1 MEPIIDPVP
10 KELLIAELTP
20 SKLLRSTNKA
30 GNKIYLVDYA
40 DSPNVLREVGRLR
53 EIAFRDGGGGTGK
66 ALDLDRF
73 DTDPSLGYKQLV
85 LWDPDAEAII
95 GGYRFVLG
103 SDVIRDVKGQ
113 PMMPSA
119 HLFRFSHY
127 FISRFLPYTIELSR
141 SFVSPDYQSTRNAS
155 KSLYALD
162 NLFDGLGALIK
173 LYGSRM
179 KYFFGKMTI
188 YPSFPREGLNMLLF
202 FLKKHFGRKKD
213 LLVIPKNKIE
223 ITDEARMEVMFYE
236 RQFKDDYRILKAEI
250 HKLGVNIPPL
260 VNSYM
265 NLSPKMRSF
274 GAAVNDEFGDVIEAG
289 ILIKFDDLLPDKVE
303 RHVNGFRLPNFLKFF
318 RSRKK
323 AFVRE
328 ETDQW

>member
-10 KELLIAELTP
+10 KEALMAELTP
-20 SKLLRSTNKA
+20 QKLLKDTNKA
-30 GNKIYLVDYA
+30 GNKIYLVDYQ

-66 ALDLDRF
+66 SLDLDRF
-73 DTDPSLGYKQLV
+73 DTDASLGYKQLV

-103 SDVIRDVKGQ
+103 TDVVPDWMGQ

-119 HLFRFSHY
+119 HLFRFSRY
-127 FISRFLPYTIELSR
+127 FIRRFLPYTIELSR

-173 LYGSRM
+173 LYRSQM

-188 YPSFPREGLNMLLF
+188 YPSFPKEGLNMIMY
-202 FLKKHFGRKKD
+202 FLRKHFGRKED

-223 ITDEARMEVMFYE
+223 IYDEPRMAALFTEKD
-236 RQFKDDYRILKAEI
+236 FKEDYKILKAEI

-265 NLSPKMRSF
+265 NLSPTMKSF
-274 GAAVNDEFGDVIEAG
+274 GAAINDEFGDVIEAG
-289 ILIKFDDLLPDKVE
+289 ILIKFDEILPQKVD
-303 RHVNGFRLPNFLKFF
+303 RHVSGRLPNFLKFF
-318 RSRKK
+318 SRIRRK
-323 AFVRE
+323 
-328 ETDQW
+328 

>member
-1 MEPIIDPVP
+1 METIIDPVP
-10 KELLIAELTP
+10 KELLMAELTP
-20 SKLLRSTNKA
+20 SKLLRETNRA
-30 GNKIYLVDYA
+30 GNMLYLVDYQ
-40 DSPNVLREVGRLR
+40 DSPNVLREIGRLR
-53 EIAFRDGGGGTGK
+53 EIAFRDGGGGTGA

-103 SDVIRDVKGQ
+103 SDVVPDWKGQ

-119 HLFRFSHY
+119 HLFRFSRY
-127 FISRFLPYTIELSR
+127 FLKRFLPYTIELSR
-141 SFVSPDYQSTRNAS
+141 SFVSPDYQSTRNAT

-173 LYGSRM
+173 VYGSQM

-188 YPSFPREGLNMLLF
+188 YPSYPKEALNMILF
-202 FLKKHFGRKKD
+202 FLRKHFGRKND
-213 LLVIPKNKIE
+213 LLVIPKKKIE
-223 ITDEARMEVMFYE
+223 IFDETHLACIFSEKS
-236 RQFKDDYRILKAEI
+236 FKEDYKILKAEV
-250 HKLGVNIPPL
+250 HKYGVNVPPL

-265 NLSPKMRSF
+265 NMSPTMRSF

-289 ILIKFDDLLPDKVE
+289 IMIKFEDLYPEKSV
-303 RHVNGFRLPNFLKFF
+303 RHLTGSHIPNFLKFF
-318 RSRKK
+318 SRIKK
-323 AFVRE
+323 SA
-328 ETDQW
+328 Q

>member
-1 MEPIIDPVP
+1 M
-10 KELLIAELTP
+10 AELTP
-20 SKLLRSTNKA
+20 QKLLKDTNKA
-30 GNKIYLVDYA
+30 GNKIYLVDYQ

-66 ALDLDRF
+66 SLDLDRF
-73 DTDPSLGYKQLV
+73 DTDASLGYKQLV

-103 SDVIRDVKGQ
+103 TDVVPDWMGQ

-119 HLFRFSHY
+119 HLFRFSRY
-127 FISRFLPYTIELSR
+127 FIRRFLPYTIELSR

-173 LYGSRM
+173 LYRSQM

-188 YPSFPREGLNMLLF
+188 YPSFPKEGLNMIMY
-202 FLKKHFGRKKD
+202 FLRKHFGRKED

-223 ITDEARMEVMFYE
+223 IYDEPRMAALFTEKD
-236 RQFKDDYRILKAEI
+236 FKEDYKILKAEI

-265 NLSPKMRSF
+265 NLSPTMKSF
-274 GAAVNDEFGDVIEAG
+274 GAAINDEFGDVIEAG
-289 ILIKFDDLLPDKVE
+289 ILIKFDEILPQKVD
-303 RHVNGFRLPNFLKFF
+303 RHVSGRLPNFLKFF
-318 RSRKK
+318 SRIRRK
-323 AFVRE
+323 
-328 ETDQW
+328 

>member
-1 MEPIIDPVP
+1 METIIDPVP
-10 KELLIAELTP
+10 KELLMAELTP
-20 SKLLRSTNKA
+20 QKLLRETNKA
-30 GNKIYLVDYA
+30 GNRIYLVDYQ
-40 DSPNVLREVGRLR
+40 DSPNVLWEIGRLR

-73 DTDPSLGYKQLV
+73 DTDASLGYKQLV

-103 SDVIRDVKGQ
+103 TDVVPDWKGQ
-113 PMMPSA
+113 PMMPSS
-119 HLFRFSHY
+119 HLFRFTRY
-127 FISRFLPYTIELSR
+127 FIKHFLPHTIELSR

-173 LYGSRM
+173 IYRKDM

-188 YPSFPREGLNMLLF
+188 YPSFPKEGLNMIMF
-202 FLKKHFGRKKD
+202 FLRKHFGRKED

-223 ITDEARMEVMFYE
+223 IVDDAHLENVFTEKD
-236 RQFKDDYRILKAEI
+236 FKEDYKILKAEI

-265 NLSPKMRSF
+265 NLSPTMKSF

-289 ILIKFDDLLPDKVE
+289 ILIKFDDLFPAKSE
-303 RHVNGFRLPNFLKFF
+303 RHINGSRLPNFLKFF
-318 RSRKK
+318 MRSKRKTK
-323 AFVRE
+323 
-328 ETDQW
+328 

>member
-1 MEPIIDPVP
+1 MEPIIEPVP
-10 KELLIAELTP
+10 RDLLIAELTP
-20 SKLLRSTNKA
+20 SKFLRDTNKA
-30 GNKIYLVDYA
+30 GNKLYLVDNQ
-40 DSPNVLREVGRLR
+40 DSPNVMREIGRLR

-85 LWDPDAEAII
+85 LWDPDAQAII

-103 SDVIRDVKGQ
+103 TDVIPDWKGQ

-119 HLFRFSHY
+119 HLFRFSRY
-127 FISRFLPYTIELSR
+127 FLKRFLPYTIELSR

-173 LYGSRM
+173 VYRTRM

-188 YPSFPREGLNMLLF
+188 YPSYPKDALNMILF
-202 FLKKHFGRKKD
+202 FLRKHFGRKEE
-213 LLVIPKNKIE
+213 LMVIPKNE
-223 ITDEARMEVMFYE
+223 IQIYDEVRLEGIFTEDGYKE
-236 RQFKDDYRILKAEI
+236 DYKILKAEV
-250 HKLGVNIPPL
+250 HKLGVNVPPL

-265 NLSPKMRSF
+265 NMSPTMRSF

-289 ILIKFDDLLPDKVE
+289 IMIKFEDMYPEKTV
-303 RHVNGFRLPNFLKFF
+303 RHLTGFRIPNFLKFF
-318 RSRKK
+318 RRTKPLSKK
-323 AFVRE
+323 
-328 ETDQW
+328 

>member
-10 KELLIAELTP
+10 KDLLMAELTP
-20 SKLLRSTNKA
+20 SKFLRATNKA
-30 GNKIYLVDYA
+30 GNKLYIVDGQ
-40 DSPNVLREVGRLR
+40 DSPNVLREIGRLR

-103 SDVIRDVKGQ
+103 TDVVPDWKGQ

-119 HLFRFSHY
+119 HLFRFSRY
-127 FISRFLPYTIELSR
+127 FIKRFLPCTIELSR
-141 SFVSPDYQSTRNAS
+141 SFVSPDYQSTRNAT
-155 KSLYALD
+155 KSLYSLD

-179 KYFFGKMTI
+179 KYYFGKMTI
-188 YPSFPREGLNMLLF
+188 YPSYPKEGLNMILY
-202 FLKKHFGRKKD
+202 FLRKHFGRKED
-213 LLVIPKNKIE
+213 LLVIPKNKIAVF
-223 ITDEARMEVMFYE
+223 DEVRLEGVFSGKD
-236 RQFKDDYRILKAEI
+236 FKEDYKILKAEI

-265 NLSPKMRSF
+265 NLSPSMRTF
-274 GAAVNDEFGDVIEAG
+274 GAAVNDEFGDVIEVG
-289 ILIKFDDLLPDKVE
+289 LMIKFEDLYPDKTA
-303 RHVNGFRLPNFLKFF
+303 RHINGFPIPNFLKFF
-318 RSRKK
+318 RRSKK
-323 AFVRE
+323 TAK
-328 ETDQW
+328 